1 MSSEC
6 PRCGSALT
14 TFTLD
19 GAEAVGCDAC
29 GYAGVEVDHSGEP
42 RLVES
47 WEEALERFGRKVE
60 EGEETDGEET
70 DGEETDGEE

>member
-14 TFTLD
+14 TFTLG

-47 WEEALERFGRKVE
+47 WEEALERFGRGVE
-60 EGEETDGEET
+60 DGETDRENADREE
-70 DGEETDGEE
+70 